1 MLFRFLL
8 WILAWRI
15 NSLSEKS
22 EGFKKVIG
30 DYNVVLQFKT
40 EDLKVRRYSALM
52 QEKPA
57 LKAKCMKTLPWLLCS
72 KIQRLPWTSSKK
84 WVKPRPIRRFS

>member
-40 EDLKVRRYSALM
+40 EDLKVKRYYAFDAG
-52 QEKPA
+52 K
-57 LKAKCMKTLPWLLCS
+57 
-72 KIQRLPWTSSKK
+72 TSSSIGILCTSYR
-84 WVKPRPIRRFS
+84 VGT